1 MGKPISR
8 RMLRL
13 WTPPATPLPSDVS
26 WLPQPTPLREA
37 GKLVRMARRVY
48 VAVSLGDGRDGI
60 IPVPK
65 SIALKMLREA
75 RGRTKTVL
83 ITRTPDPSGAA
94 LLLG

>member
-1 MGKPISR
+1 
-8 RMLRL
+8 
-13 WTPPATPLPSDVS
+13 
-26 WLPQPTPLREA
+26 
-37 GKLVRMARRVY
+37 MARRVY